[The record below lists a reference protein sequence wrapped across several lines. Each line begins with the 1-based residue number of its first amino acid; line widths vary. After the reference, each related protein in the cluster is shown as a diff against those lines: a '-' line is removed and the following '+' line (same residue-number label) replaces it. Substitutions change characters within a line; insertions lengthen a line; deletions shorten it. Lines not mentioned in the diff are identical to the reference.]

1 MTITAMIY
9 PLIIG
14 PYPFNNSFIH
24 RFTLFIFSFFSL
36 SSPPPSS
43 LYLPLSLSTSLFS
56 SVLSRPSSC
65 SSLFLSS
72 PLSPSLPHSLHLFPL
87 FQVNERQ
94 QQLGLNIRSSLALS
108 LSSSSFTSISPF
120 FSLSCSPHFHMLKH
134 SRLILAALPSSSSSS
149 SSSFSLALLSSEF

>member
-1 MTITAMIY
+1 MIIDHNWWLFVGGKVRAGDTAGSVTMTITAMIY

-72 PLSPSLPHSLHLFPL
+72 PLSPSLPPSIFFLSF
-87 FQVNERQ
+87 
-94 QQLGLNIRSSLALS
+94 RSMRGSNSSVWTSDPPSLS
-108 LSSSSFTSISPF
+108 LSPAPPSPPSPLFSLYHALLTSI
-120 FSLSCSPHFHMLKH
+120 C
-134 SRLILAALPSSSSSS
+134 
-149 SSSFSLALLSSEF
+149 